1 MDNNESMLHKEEVQ
15 EGGFVTQ
22 KIPKVAIELLIGA
35 KAEDKDKVGAFLDEL
50 NKQINGY
57 KPAKKTVRVLFHLR
71 PEDMTEEQQ
80 DEWLRENAHSVYM
93 IFTPRDLKV
102 NSNYI
107 KTIVDNVKNFE
118 KSILWFKQ
126 KVELKS
132 KYLAKKSATQI
143 AEAKA
148 IEEKPKRKPRTPK
161 TEK

>member
-1 MDNNESMLHKEEVQ
+1 
-15 EGGFVTQ
+15 
-22 KIPKVAIELLIGA
+22 
-35 KAEDKDKVGAFLDEL
+35 
-50 NKQINGY
+50 
-57 KPAKKTVRVLFHLR
+57 
-71 PEDMTEEQQ
+71 
-80 DEWLRENAHSVYM
+80 
-93 IFTPRDLKV
+93 LKV